1 MRVKRAV
8 NAKKKRRKFL
18 KAAKGYRGAL
28 SRRYKLAKQQY
39 YRSGE
44 YAYEGRKQKKRNFR
58 KLWITR
64 INALARQNGLKY
76 SQFIHGLKLSG
87 VTINRKMLADL
98 AVNDPSTFSKYV
110 EIAKEA
116 LQTEGSA
123 VQN

>member
-8 NAKKKRRKFL
+8 NAKKKRKKFL

-44 YAYEGRKQKKRNFR
+44 YAYAGRKEKKRNFR

-98 AVNDPSTFSKYV
+98 AVNDPAAFTKYV

-116 LQTEGSA
+116 LNVEVSA
-123 VQN
+123 K

>member
-44 YAYEGRKQKKRNFR
+44 YAYEGKKQKKRNFR

>member
-1 MRVKRAV
+1 MRVKRAI
-8 NAKKKRRKFL
+8 NAKKKRKKFL

-44 YAYEGRKQKKRNFR
+44 YAYEGRKQKKRSFR
-58 KLWITR
+58 RLWITR
-64 INALARQNGLKY
+64 INALARQNGIKY

-87 VTINRKMLADL
+87 IIINRKMLADL
-98 AVNDPSTFSKYV
+98 AVNDPVAFKKYV

-116 LQTEGSA
+116 LKSEVSTA
-123 VQN
+123 K

>member
-1 MRVKRAV
+1 M
-8 NAKKKRRKFL
+8 
-18 KAAKGYRGAL
+18 
-28 SRRYKLAKQQY
+28 
-39 YRSGE
+39 
-44 YAYEGRKQKKRNFR
+44 
-58 KLWITR
+58 
-64 INALARQNGLKY
+64 KY

-98 AVNDPSTFSKYV
+98 AVNDPSTLSKYV